1 MKKSK
6 IYTLVMLAFMTF
18 GFALTVRAQFSD
30 SEEVYCYQYVKT
42 VDENGV
48 ISKKANSRGVLV
60 DSEVFF
66 VNFQNN
72 MMGLCY
78 DRISEA
84 RKKIVSDP
92 NFYNNKAL
100 NSITENKKSTHDY
113 RYNASLSTDSKI
125 TYSAYDH
132 YTDWINNPGR
142 RYDGWADLHYSFS
155 RDRSELIIWKS
166 SGLRVYYKLIDPNS
180 LKPNLDFLD

>member
-1 MKKSK
+1 MKKTN
-6 IYTLVMLAFMTF
+6 IYTLFLLACMTF
-18 GFALTVRAQFSD
+18 GFALTARAQFS
-30 SEEVYCYQYVKT
+30 SNEEVYCYQYVKT

-48 ISKKANSRGVLV
+48 ISKKSNSIGVGM

-84 RKKIVSDP
+84 RKKLVSDP
-92 NFYNNKAL
+92 NFYNNKAI
-100 NSITENKKSTHDY
+100 NNITENKNSWRDY
-113 RYNASLSTDSKI
+113 RYNASLSTDAKI
-125 TYSAYDH
+125 TYSSYLHYYDS
-132 YTDWINNPGR
+132 GR
-142 RYDGWADLHYSFS
+142 RYDGWGDLHYSFS
-155 RDRSELIIWKS
+155 RDKSELIVWKS
-166 SGLRVYYKLIDPNS
+166 NGLHTYYKLIDPNS